1 MQEKNQEAINNFAAF
16 QGAIP
21 GQSLTNDPDQKY
33 PWEQPPRITN
43 QQEALDYMT
52 SEILEEENLFPIMRA
67 VSKGVPIGDIVSLM
81 LQQAFQAG
89 LINPDLMLLLLEP
102 LHFVLMAIAEKSGVG
117 YVLYEGENEEEEY
130 EFNIEEEDDQDSFK
144 KRGKSLKD
152 RANQVGISISREEV
166 QLPETIEEK
175 IEEAESI
182 EEVGES
188 LLAQPEQNIT
198 ENKSLL
204 ERRIEE

>member
-102 LHFVLMAIAEKSGVG
+102 LHFVLMAIA
-117 YVLYEGENEEEEY
+117 
-130 EFNIEEEDDQDSFK
+130 
-144 KRGKSLKD
+144 
-152 RANQVGISISREEV
+152 
-166 QLPETIEEK
+166 
-175 IEEAESI
+175 
-182 EEVGES
+182 
-188 LLAQPEQNIT
+188 
-198 ENKSLL
+198 
-204 ERRIEE
+204 

>member
-67 VSKGVPIGDIVSLM
+67 VSKGVPRRYSFSYVTTSLSSWFN
-81 LQQAFQAG
+81 QPRFNVTSFRAFTFCFNG
-89 LINPDLMLLLLEP
+89 YRRKIRSWLC
-102 LHFVLMAIAEKSGVG
+102 FV
-117 YVLYEGENEEEEY
+117 
-130 EFNIEEEDDQDSFK
+130 
-144 KRGKSLKD
+144 
-152 RANQVGISISREEV
+152 
-166 QLPETIEEK
+166 
-175 IEEAESI
+175 
-182 EEVGES
+182 
-188 LLAQPEQNIT
+188 
-198 ENKSLL
+198 
-204 ERRIEE
+204 

>member
-33 PWEQPPRITN
+33 HWEQPPRITN

-144 KRGKSLKD
+144 KRVKSLKY
-152 RANQVGISISREEV
+152 RSNQVCISIS
-166 QLPETIEEK
+166 
-175 IEEAESI
+175 
-182 EEVGES
+182 
-188 LLAQPEQNIT
+188 
-198 ENKSLL
+198 
-204 ERRIEE
+204 

>member
-67 VSKGVPIGDIVSLM
+67 VSKGV
-81 LQQAFQAG
+81 
-89 LINPDLMLLLLEP
+89 
-102 LHFVLMAIAEKSGVG
+102 
-117 YVLYEGENEEEEY
+117 
-130 EFNIEEEDDQDSFK
+130 
-144 KRGKSLKD
+144 R
-152 RANQVGISISREEV
+152 
-166 QLPETIEEK
+166 K
-175 IEEAESI
+175 I
-182 EEVGES
+182 
-188 LLAQPEQNIT
+188 
-198 ENKSLL
+198 
-204 ERRIEE
+204 